1 MSRLYA
7 SFAMAAVSAI
17 AMLAPETGSGSNPTV
32 QPPAPDPAASE
43 PAKPLDPQTSK
54 ASKASEPQAQAQAA
68 GRSSRRTHIVWA
80 AAGHPTFAPGAILT
94 ATEDEA
100 EALRAAGRARKA
112 SPEEV
117 KALPKGHTVPE
128 FG

>member
-1 MSRLYA
+1 MRLYA
-7 SFAMAAVSAI
+7 SFALAALSAL
-17 AMLAPETGSGSNPTV
+17 ATSAPETGAGSNPAV
-32 QPPAPDPAASE
+32 QPPASDPAASD
-43 PAKPLDPQTSK
+43 PAKPGDPQTPK
-54 ASKASEPQAQAQAA
+54 AAEPQAQAQAQAA
-68 GRSSRRTHIVWA
+68 GRSTRRTHIVWA
-80 AAGHPTFAPGAILT
+80 AAGHPTFAPGAILS
-94 ATEDEA
+94 ATEDQA